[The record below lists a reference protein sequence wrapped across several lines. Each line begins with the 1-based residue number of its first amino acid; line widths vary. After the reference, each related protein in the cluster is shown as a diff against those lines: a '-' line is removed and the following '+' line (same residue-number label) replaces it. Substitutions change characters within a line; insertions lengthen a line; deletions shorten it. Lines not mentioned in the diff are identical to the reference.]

1 MIKNGGKNVPLGKE
15 YAENVMP
22 SKSHKYSW
30 KGGEEKKGQKF
41 PKTSL
46 RASDKMNS
54 INQK

>member
-1 MIKNGGKNVPLGKE
+1 
-15 YAENVMP
+15 MP